1 MPAQSP
7 RPPDTSLWASRTLGF
22 PAHCQASS
30 DLSHGSQWLW
40 TGQGGRPSSLPSHS
54 PPCPL
59 PGPTRALSGGQGE
72 APGSWPCPK
81 GRRAGGLRSL
91 PVLPATQAVK
101 VETVWAAGW
110 VVVSR
115 GPEQGR
121 LPASALQRPT
131 GDTQPCPHRGGA
143 GPEGSAQWPPR
154 PGAVLVTGAQGTT
167 RTGRC
172 PPTLQVEKPG
182 RVLWMTAS
190 PRPLRGTLLPPWG
203 SSAVA
208 PTNSA
213 GRVGLFGGCPGNC
226 QPPVSLWTAVF
237 QRLEDTVLSPMAS
250 REDRALTVRG
260 EGWPALPTPVPARI
274 REIVAGS
281 LRDEPHQGD
290 GRW

>member
-1 MPAQSP
+1 MARRAPPGPPPALPTSRCNESP
-7 RPPDTSLWASRTLGF
+7 GPRQ
-22 PAHCQASS
+22 CASS
-30 DLSHGSQWLW
+30 EPKTSQHQPLGIRDPGISCPLPGLFRPLPRQSAALDWP
-40 TGQGGRPSSLPSHS
+40 GGKAVLTTLPQPTPRFPS
-54 PPCPL
+54 CPL
-59 PGPTRALSGGQGE
+59 PGPTRALPGGQGE

-81 GRRAGGLRSL
+81 GRRVGGLRSL

-190 PRPLRGTLLPPWG
+190 PRPQGHFAAALGELCGT
-203 SSAVA
+203 
-208 PTNSA
+208 
-213 GRVGLFGGCPGNC
+213 
-226 QPPVSLWTAVF
+226 
-237 QRLEDTVLSPMAS
+237 
-250 REDRALTVRG
+250 
-260 EGWPALPTPVPARI
+260 
-274 REIVAGS
+274 
-281 LRDEPHQGD
+281 PH
-290 GRW
+290 